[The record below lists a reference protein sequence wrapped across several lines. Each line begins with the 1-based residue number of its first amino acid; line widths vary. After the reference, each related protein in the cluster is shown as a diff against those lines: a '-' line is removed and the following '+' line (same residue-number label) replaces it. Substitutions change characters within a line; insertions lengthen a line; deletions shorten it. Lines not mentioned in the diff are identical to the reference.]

1 MRQAE
6 RKFIT
11 STHIPDLDN
20 ANVGTYMIT
29 FFIESLI
36 TGDTLVSPV
45 FHRMMILKTIT
56 MSSIR
61 NQVDRSINS
70 ARAQPKLETEQT
82 AQRKEDSRR

>member
-29 FFIESLI
+29 CFIESLI

-45 FHRMMILKTIT
+45 FSWDGDLEDDHAVKHKKPGRHILYQYSWGLKTGPA
-56 MSSIR
+56 
-61 NQVDRSINS
+61 V
-70 ARAQPKLETEQT
+70 
-82 AQRKEDSRR
+82 QRKEDSRR

>member
-20 ANVGTYMIT
+20 ANVGTNMIT

-36 TGDTLVSPV
+36 TGDTLVSP
-45 FHRMMILKTIT
+45 FLCESRYKRMRLSE
-56 MSSIR
+56 SS
-61 NQVDRSINS
+61 
-70 ARAQPKLETEQT
+70 
-82 AQRKEDSRR
+82 